1 MFYPRLRGGQARG
14 GLWKG
19 SGHNRSGGK
28 FKVRGTKCWT
38 VRLRCGAAQPSTP
51 AAWQQKQESQQ
62 AASLS
67 GPELAEVISMAEPH
81 DRETKHCRETHA
93 VCTHTAT
100 RAQARIRPNPRLS
113 RQSILKTV
121 YSDGKPHR
129 TMGCHSGMH
138 LAKLG
143 DSTLSRCGFR
153 VKWPTARGSTEGPA
167 YL

>member
-93 VCTHTAT
+93 VCTHTAI
-100 RAQARIRPNPRLS
+100 RAQARTRPTPRLS

-129 TMGCHSGMH
+129 TMGCHSRNAPREVGGFD
-138 LAKLG
+138 A
-143 DSTLSRCGFR
+143 TRCGFR